1 MKKVLTL
8 LLPLFL
14 FSQSFEDFKKQEN
27 ISYTTYKKDFYTY
40 KEAFLEAQ
48 EEYLNKI
55 KTFWPQKELSTKNK
69 WVQYSKNY
77 QEKKVVDFEKQA
89 IHLNVIA
96 SSSKEARQKL
106 LQSLGDLLKED
117 VKSAYKNDQLEQNI
131 SKKLK
136 KKITIHSK
144 EKLIADV
151 LNKSTVKKYKKY
163 IQVRP
168 LIKTLHNNKTI
179 YSLNL
184 KLPSKAIINKAL
196 VHKDTI
202 SNDARKMSLPK
213 ELVYAII
220 HSESAFN
227 PMARSHIPAYGL
239 MQIVP
244 KSAGIDSYN
253 FLYGK
258 KKLLSSSYLYDSKNN
273 IKIGTAYLHILFYK
287 YLKDI
292 KNEEARLYCVI
303 AAYNTG
309 SGNVAR
315 AFYKTSNIKKAV
327 QIINKMQAK
336 DVYKQLMKKLP
347 YKETIK
353 YLYKVNQKRF
363 VYNKLIQDK
372 VL

>member
-1 MKKVLTL
+1 MKKVLVL

-14 FSQSFEDFKKQEN
+14 FSQSFEDFKKEEN
-27 ISYTTYKKDFYTY
+27 ISYSAYKKDFYTY
-40 KEAFLEAQ
+40 KEAFLEAHK
-48 EEYLNKI
+48 EYINEI

-77 QEKKVVDFEKQA
+77 QEKKVVDFENQV

-96 SSSKEARQKL
+96 KSSKEAREKL
-106 LQSLGDLLKED
+106 SQALSDLLKED

-136 KKITIHSK
+136 KKLKIQSK
-144 EKLIADV
+144 EKIIADV
-151 LNKSTVKKYKKY
+151 LNKSTIKKYKKY

-168 LIKTLHNNKTI
+168 LEKTIYNNNTI

-184 KLPSKAIINKAL
+184 KLPSKALINKSL
-196 VHKDTI
+196 IHKNTI
-202 SNDARKMSLPK
+202 SADAKKMQLPK

-253 FLYGK
+253 FLYGE
-258 KKLLSSSYLYDSKNN
+258 KKLLSSSYLYNSKNN

-287 YLKDI
+287 YLKGI
-292 KNEEARLYCVI
+292 KNKEARLYCAI

-309 SGNVAR
+309 AGNVAR
-315 AFYKTSNIKKAV
+315 AFYKTNNIKKAIE
-327 QIINKMQAK
+327 IINKMQAK
-336 DVYKQLMKKLP
+336 EVYKQLMKNLP
-347 YKETIK
+347 YKETKK

-363 VYNKLIQDK
+363 VYNKLIQDNI
-372 VL
+372 L